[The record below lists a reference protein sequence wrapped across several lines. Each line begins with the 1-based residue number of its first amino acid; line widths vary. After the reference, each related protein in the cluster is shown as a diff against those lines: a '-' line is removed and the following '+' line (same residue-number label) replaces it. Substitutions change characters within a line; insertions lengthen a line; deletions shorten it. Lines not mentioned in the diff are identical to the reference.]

1 MIPSYINMKP
11 KVYLTSNVFSPQEIG
26 QNEKI
31 QDSLRIQIEELW
43 NKVESNADLK
53 VFEGR
58 FPTESQLRQEIG
70 KYSPQI
76 IGCHLS
82 HPISKDIL
90 ENSDIFAV
98 STSTAGFNHIERP
111 IKDNIIITHTPGVLY
126 ETVADYTI
134 ALIMANLRN
143 LIDLHNYVWNG
154 QWSPEE
160 KWDLDQKLS
169 SVIDN
174 KVVGIV
180 GLGEIGTELM
190 KRLYAWNLKI
200 IYYDRYPM
208 VELEKLYPGLEY
220 KENIKDLFKE
230 ADVVSLHV
238 PLNSATKH
246 MVDADLLRIMK
257 PKALLVNTARG
268 GVIKFD
274 DLLELYE
281 TDQIYINI
289 SFDVFPEEPLDS
301 AILQR
306 LKLIKENNPGIRM
319 ILMPH
324 NASADADTRGKMVI
338 MLLEDILQ
346 IIDSKNIKDLESIHL
361 IPPHKKKLHDE
372 DWRIFKYWEKK

>member
-1 MIPSYINMKP
+1 MKT

-31 QDSLRIQIEELW
+31 QDSLKVRIEQLWHEL
-43 NKVESNADLK
+43 ESNANLK

-58 FPTESQLRQEIG
+58 FPTKSQLQQEIG

-82 HPISKDIL
+82 HPISENIL
-90 ENSDIFAV
+90 DNSDIFAV

-111 IKDNIIITHTPGVLY
+111 EKDDIIITHTPGVLF

-143 LIDLHNYVWNG
+143 LIDLHNYVWDG
-154 QWSPEE
+154 QWSPDE

-200 IYYDRYPM
+200 IYYDKYPK
-208 VELEKLYPGLEY
+208 VELEKLFPGLEY
-220 KENIKDLFKE
+220 KENIEDLFNE

-246 MVDADLLRIMK
+246 MVDADLLTLMK

-268 GVIKFD
+268 GVINFD
-274 DLLELYE
+274 DLLELLE
-281 TDQIYINI
+281 SGEIDINF
-289 SFDVFPEEPLDS
+289 SLDVFPEEPLDPS
-301 AILQR
+301 ILRR
-306 LKLIKENNPGIRM
+306 LKAIKEKNPGIRM

-338 MLLEDILQ
+338 MLLEDILK
-346 IIDSKNIKDLESIHL
+346 IIDSKKIIDLETIHL
-361 IPPHKKKLHDE
+361 IPPHKKKLYDE